1 MFQGARWWLDYCE
14 GVNSKA
20 PHHTSTR
27 AQARY
32 SDSGTPEDRRKR
44 TLKII
49 LFALL
54 AVVVWFGIRA
64 AIVAFNLYSAQ
75 SLVSE
80 LQKEVAAGDLD
91 AVAETVDTL
100 EFHTASAAAGTFD
113 PTWRLAEFI
122 PMAGPNL
129 HAVRMLAESANDVIV
144 NVASPGVAVAAE
156 FDLGE
161 RDPVTGGFDLAPLA
175 DAKVVASDA
184 GPVFRDSV
192 ARIASIDQSATV
204 GPLTDIVQRIDGAI
218 GDLAPIADSAEP
230 LVDLANAAMGAGG
243 PRNYLLAFQNNAEST
258 ALGGSAAS
266 YTLLHTDNGAVSI
279 ADQANSG
286 DFEEFAAVDVPVD
299 QSALDLYG
307 SYLVDHVNT
316 STSRPDFPTAASIMQ
331 AFWARDKGAVV
342 DGVIS
347 LDPIAL
353 ALMIDAT
360 GDIPLASGDVLTSAN
375 AVALL
380 TNGVYMRYPNNED
393 QPKADAF
400 FAEAAS
406 TIVGKV
412 MSGDFDVAKMLKAVS
427 AGVNEGDIMMW
438 NANPEEQA
446 SLDGLRIQGKLPA
459 TNDSETVIGVYY
471 RDTSASKMDYY
482 LKTATTT
489 ASDICVSPT
498 NPTFSTTIT
507 MTSTLTREQAATLP
521 EYVASR
527 DWGSTKFRTE
537 VFVYGPVGGTVG
549 ATTITSEG
557 LETGVTQSTSD
568 LGRPVATF
576 YAFLRPGE
584 TTSVD
589 VSFQGAAGAYGPL
602 EVRGTPMINPTDAR
616 IDPAAVCG

>member
-1 MFQGARWWLDYCE
+1 
-14 GVNSKA
+14 V
-20 PHHTSTR
+20 
-27 AQARY
+27 
-32 SDSGTPEDRRKR
+32 
-44 TLKII
+44 LKII
-49 LFALL
+49 LFVVLALI
-54 AVVVWFGIRA
+54 VWFGIRA

-80 LQKEVAAGDLD
+80 LQSEATSGDLD
-91 AVAETVDTL
+91 AAADTMDTL
-100 EFHTASAAAGTFD
+100 KFHTVSAAAGTAD

-122 PMAGPNL
+122 PVAGPNL
-129 HAVRMLAESANDVIV
+129 HAVRMLSESANDIIV
-144 NVASPGVAVAAE
+144 NVASPGVDVAAS

-161 RDPVTGGFDLAPLA
+161 RDPATGGFDLAPLA
-175 DAKVVASDA
+175 DAEVIAAKA
-184 GPVFRDSV
+184 GPVFSDSV
-192 ARIASIDQSATV
+192 ARIGSIDESATV
-204 GPLTDIVQRIDGAI
+204 GPLTDIVTQIDDIISDVAP
-218 GDLAPIADSAEP
+218 LAESAEP
-230 LVDLANAAMGAGG
+230 LVKLAGAALGADG

-266 YTLLHTDNGAVSI
+266 YTLMHTDNGVVTI

-286 DFEEFAAVDVPVD
+286 DFEEFVPVDVPVD

-307 SYLVDHVNT
+307 AYLIDHVNT

-331 AFWARDKGAVV
+331 AFWARDKGATV

-380 TNGVYMRYPNNED
+380 TNGVYVRYPDNED
-393 QPKADAF
+393 QPLADAF

-412 MSGDFDVAKMLKAVS
+412 MTGDFDIPKMLKAVS
-427 AGVNEGDIMMW
+427 TGVDQGDIMMW
-438 NANPEEQA
+438 NSNPEEQA
-446 SLDGLRIQGKLPA
+446 ALDGFRIQGKLPA
-459 TNDSETVIGVYY
+459 TNADETVIGVYY

-489 ASDICVSPT
+489 ASDICTSPT
-498 NPTFSTTIT
+498 NPTFSTTVT
-507 MTSTLTREQAATLP
+507 LTSTLTKEEASKLP

-527 DWGSTKFRTE
+527 DWGGTKFRTE
-537 VFVYGPVGGTVG
+537 VFVYGPVGASVG
-549 ATTITSEG
+549 ATTVTSEG
-557 LETGVTQSTSD
+557 LDTGVTKSTSD

-589 VSFQGAAGAYGPL
+589 VSFQGGAEAHGPL
-602 EVRGTPMINPTDAR
+602 EVRGTPMINATDTV
-616 IDPAAVCG
+616 IDPAAVCE